1 MQTSARGAR
10 LKTENFDCP
19 GGKLCYE
26 DPKYRLNDKDYFL
39 KMWKNK
45 FNYNQKEKK
54 QNILDFVTGKT
65 KSVY

>member
-1 MQTSARGAR
+1 MYYID
-10 LKTENFDCP
+10 KT
-19 GGKLCYE
+19 GKLCYE